1 MLVDDLILLLTT
13 LIASKISRD
22 EFLQRLFTCR
32 EELLSNT
39 EYMRLQ
45 SEYNAAINLCCKN
58 HSDYKQMKELK
69 NSYIKN
75 RTRSLTSLKRVKEE
89 IAGKMV
95 YNVRTKMKLRTIFTQ
110 LHHLDEGTPF
120 SNEYHALQYF
130 LSMNGIVTP
139 ADMLSNI
146 GKMACRSGHS
156 FEMDVVSVLEA
167 KGWTIVGTSI
177 NLESVP
183 GEIDIVASPP
193 GKPNLIYII
202 EVKRSFGDVLY
213 LPKKTHQVEAYIEEH
228 YPNRSDV
235 EFRLAYIVPEKI
247 PESLNSLSSKL
258 WGMYLH
264 RFATS
269 LDPCLKISPDGVVT
283 FPEGENFSTKW
294 PNLFKDFKTEVEKYA
309 GIRSHFDD
317 GIEID
322 SVYLYTVV

>member
-1 MLVDDLILLLTT
+1 MLVNDLVLLLTT
-13 LIASKISRD
+13 LIASKIARD
-22 EFLQRLFTCR
+22 ESLQRLFACR

-45 SEYNAAINLCCKN
+45 GEYNAAINLCCKN
-58 HSDYKQMKELK
+58 PSDYKQMKELK

-75 RTRSLTSLKRVKEE
+75 RTRLLTSLKRVKEE

-110 LHHLDEGTPF
+110 LHELDERTLF
-120 SNEYHALQYF
+120 SEEFQALQYF
-130 LSMNGIVTP
+130 LSTNGVVTP
-139 ADMLSNI
+139 VDMLSKI

-156 FEMDVVSVLEA
+156 FETGVVSVLQA
-167 KGWTIVGTSI
+167 GGWTIVGTSI
-177 NLESVP
+177 NLETLP

-202 EVKRSFGDVLY
+202 EVKMSFGDVINLY
-213 LPKKTHQVEAYIEEH
+213 KKQKQVEAYIREK
-228 YPNRSDV
+228 YADKPDYV
-235 EFRLAYIVPEKI
+235 FKTAYIFPEKI
-247 PESLNSLSSKL
+247 PGSLNSLSSKL

-264 RFATS
+264 RFASS
-269 LDPCLKISPDGVVT
+269 LDPSLRIGPDGKVT

-294 PNLFKDFKTEVEKYA
+294 PNLFNDFGTEVEKYA

-317 GIEID
+317 GVEID

>member
-1 MLVDDLILLLTT
+1 MFVEDLILLLTT
-13 LIASKISRD
+13 LIASKIARD
-22 EFLQRLFTCR
+22 ESLQRLFACR
-32 EELLSNT
+32 DELLSNT

-45 SEYNAAINLCCKN
+45 GEYKAAINLCCKN
-58 HSDYKQMKELK
+58 HSDYKKVVNEFVKRRKTLQKALSSVDSDCTMEETLRDRK
-69 NSYIKN
+69 
-75 RTRSLTSLKRVKEE
+75 RSSILKRLLE
-89 IAGKMV
+89 
-95 YNVRTKMKLRTIFTQ
+95 
-110 LHHLDEGTPF
+110 LDEKTPF
-120 SNEYHALQYF
+120 SKEYHALQDY
-130 LSMNGIVTP
+130 LSTNGIVTP

-156 FEMDVVSVLEA
+156 FETDVVSVLEA

-177 NLESVP
+177 NLESLQ

-213 LPKKTHQVEAYIEEH
+213 LPKKTPQVEAYIEEH

-235 EFRLAYIVPEKI
+235 EFRMAYIVPEKI

-309 GIRSHFDD
+309 GIRSQFDD
-317 GIEID
+317 GVEID